1 MFSVSTDSELAQKLK
16 QVLQFKQNETSFSH
30 ITSTHGITPQHQP
43 KDEPPF
49 KTSPNANISKTCS
62 LSTNN
67 SNHTNRTSAQRPQS
81 STTSRTEQFNS
92 QKTLTLL
99 ELQSVSRN
107 NIKTQSPTK
116 PSETLILKN

>member
-1 MFSVSTDSELAQKLK
+1 MFFVSTDSELAQKLK

-43 KDEPPF
+43 KAEPPF
-49 KTSPNANISKTCS
+49 KTSSNTNISKICS

-81 STTSRTEQFNS
+81 STTSRTEQFNP